1 MLLGIAHPAAS
12 QVRVDAIGH
21 RHRSDR
27 HTSRA
32 AGSHHLR
39 FELGAVFAPASP
51 ASADFVG
58 NSVHVSTKSLVDT
71 SILKRSTA
79 IKLPRLDAYAQFA
92 MLQIDQPH
100 ATPPFRTED
109 VEFLR
114 MPSVTRRTGLARS
127 TIYRLIA
134 EQSFPSPVKLA
145 GRAVGWRRVD
155 LDRWSE
161 SRPSSKQ

>member
-1 MLLGIAHPAAS
+1 LLTA
-12 QVRVDAIGH
+12 D
-21 RHRSDR
+21 
-27 HTSRA
+27 
-32 AGSHHLR
+32 
-39 FELGAVFAPASP
+39 
-51 ASADFVG
+51 ASAMIFPEISSQRTDS
-58 NSVHVSTKSLVDT
+58 SVLTVMTPP
-71 SILKRSTA
+71 A
-79 IKLPRLDAYAQFA
+79 PFA
-92 MLQIDQPH
+92 MLQIDPPH
-100 ATPPFRTED
+100 ATPPLNTEG